1 MFLSFRPFQSFYH
14 RIRTTMSLDP
24 LPAPPVVNA
33 AMRKLFPVSDDNR
46 ERQKARMLSRMP
58 FVVHTSSTIIQDMI
72 DCGDAC
78 AAVRITKVQHYQR
91 EVAPLHEFIIVWY
104 HVVNKPEVANYLV
117 IERWGSDVQPPN
129 PTKEKVDKLDIY
141 TGDPAPSSL
150 GSGQMQGP
158 VTATTASSMN
168 NSTSSAQTQAPI
180 AATTP
185 SATDYPASSS
195 TTYEGVPFSE
205 QLRHTAKGSLRHSL
219 ELSGKLTTSVASD
232 RIVVS
237 CRRNDIDLEKMEP
250 GDRTLLATLIL
261 CIASFVS
268 QHSAIYDLFDKSCF
282 YYSRAIFDITRCL
295 MKCEGTQIKVAQGFD
310 FFKLDALKWGA
321 TIFNGAMADQTN
333 VRAQKESIDRP
344 VKVLEQQL
352 RDEARARAAFEEELR
367 QLRALLDT
375 QASGPSSRRT
385 RNSASIGTSWRSNRP
400 SFAICSLH
408 LDDLQDLPQPSQQ
421 DKFDGCLPFS
431 NENALPFLVIPSLV
445 RLGRKYDFANL
456 LNAAVERLTFENPAT
471 LTEYDVLL
479 IFSMASLVADV
490 PPRGDGTSAT
500 LIPVDQRSCVLGRPR
515 LVKVQFELDY
525 TFGWLQTAAS
535 PEGECQELQQT
546 KKLSVASVVTHWET
560 ITSVWVGVWVGIAGW
575 WSVQGN
581 AMGRQKLWEELPGL
595 FDLPSWTD
603 FK

>member
-1 MFLSFRPFQSFYH
+1 MNQSNKRFHSLHQGILPRIGLLRTYLASTMFLSFRPFQSFYH
-14 RIRTTMSLDP
+14 RIRTIMSLDP

-46 ERQKARMLSRMP
+46 EREKARMLSGMP

-72 DCGDAC
+72 NCGDAC

-141 TGDPAPSSL
+141 ASDPAPSSL

-158 VTATTASSMN
+158 ITATTASSMN

-195 TTYEGVPFSE
+195 TTPFSE

-250 GDRTLLATLIL
+250 GDRTLLATLVPRAEHAISVAQIL

-268 QHSAIYDLFDKSCF
+268 QHSPIYDLFDKSCF
-282 YYSRAIFDITRCL
+282 YYSRAILDITRRL
-295 MKCEGTQIKVAQGFD
+295 MKCERTQIKVAQGFD

-321 TIFNGAMADQTN
+321 TIFNGAMADQGDGISVCRPFRKIVKLPGRN
-333 VRAQKESIDRP
+333 LRLMSVPRRRYVADAILLYGFSQFLQSIDRP

-352 RDEARARAAFEEELR
+352 RDEARARAAP
-367 QLRALLDT
+367 
-375 QASGPSSRRT
+375 PSK
-385 RNSASIGTSWRSNRP
+385 RS
-400 SFAICSLH
+400 
-408 LDDLQDLPQPSQQ
+408 
-421 DKFDGCLPFS
+421 
-431 NENALPFLVIPSLV
+431 
-445 RLGRKYDFANL
+445 
-456 LNAAVERLTFENPAT
+456 
-471 LTEYDVLL
+471 
-479 IFSMASLVADV
+479 
-490 PPRGDGTSAT
+490 
-500 LIPVDQRSCVLGRPR
+500 
-515 LVKVQFELDY
+515 
-525 TFGWLQTAAS
+525 
-535 PEGECQELQQT
+535 
-546 KKLSVASVVTHWET
+546 
-560 ITSVWVGVWVGIAGW
+560 
-575 WSVQGN
+575 
-581 AMGRQKLWEELPGL
+581 
-595 FDLPSWTD
+595 
-603 FK
+603 